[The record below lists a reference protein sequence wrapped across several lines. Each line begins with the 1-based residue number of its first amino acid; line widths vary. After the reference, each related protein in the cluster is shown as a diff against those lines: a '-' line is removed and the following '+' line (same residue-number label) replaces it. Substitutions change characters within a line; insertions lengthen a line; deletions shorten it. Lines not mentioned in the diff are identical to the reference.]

1 MIGFAALALA
11 LTLAT
16 LALLTRAL
24 WRQARPD
31 DVDGDA
37 DAKQREAIDALR
49 RRMVE
54 LDAAHSAGAV
64 TDADHA
70 QAREALEKSTTALL
84 WVGPGVLLAGGLLIL
99 AGVLRR
105 RARLGPEAFEPD
117 DESDPDRLEPLP
129 ARPKP
134 ATPVDARKGASA

>member
-16 LALLTRAL
+16 LALLTRPL

-54 LDAAHSAGAV
+54 LDAAHSAGSV
-64 TDADHA
+64 SDADHS
-70 QAREALEKSTTALL
+70 QAREALEKRIVAAVVGSPALPATATGEAKRRPMALIL
-84 WVGPGVLLAGGLLIL
+84 GLAGSVC
-99 AGVLRR
+99 AV
-105 RARLGPEAFEPD
+105 AALGYLV
-117 DESDPDRLEPLP
+117 DR
-129 ARPKP
+129 KS
-134 ATPVDARKGASA
+134 VV